1 MVTINDPLGP
11 PLVRTQVVEVT
22 KAGDDYTVE
31 TRDANEVWY
40 LVEVAA
46 GQSLVQLPNGLA
58 YTAGEKVLLTPVE
71 YALISDGA
79 FSGNTPLID
88 SGIVT
93 GITAGLT
100 DASLK
105 LTAPVD
111 LTEQAT
117 LVAVTASDAVG
128 VDISGLP
135 GVQWSSANEAIAT
148 VDENGLVTAVGAGG
162 PIDITATWGQFSDAV
177 AVTVVA

>member
-1 MVTINDPLGP
+1 MVTVHDPLGP
-11 PLVRTQVVEVT
+11 PLLRTPVVDVT
-22 KAGDDYTVE
+22 KAGDAYTVK
-31 TRDANEVWY
+31 TFPANEVWY

-46 GQSLVQLPNGLA
+46 GINLVQLPNGRA
-58 YTAGEKVLLTPVE
+58 YSAGQKALLTPVE
-71 YALISDGA
+71 YAQISDGA

-93 GITAGLT
+93 DIFANLA

-105 LTAPVD
+105 LTAPID

-117 LVAVTASDAVG
+117 LAAISASDAVG
-128 VDISGLP
+128 VSILGQD
-135 GVQWSSANEAIAT
+135 GVVWSSANPAIAT
-148 VDENGLVTAVGAGG
+148 VSKTGLVTAVSAGG
-162 PIDITATWGQFSDAV
+162 PINITATWGQFADDV